1 MEETPEQNNVR
12 KYFLLSQKLYQ
23 RADEICEELGLNFSE
38 LLRKALEDFVG
49 KIEKEKINKEI
60 AEACKFYYEI
70 DKAIA
75 EDWRSINRL
84 NHFD

>member
-1 MEETPEQNNVR
+1 MEEPQDQNNVR

-23 RADEICEELGLNFSE
+23 RADDIGEELGLNFSE

-60 AEACKFYYEI
+60 AEACKFYFQI
-70 DKAIA
+70 DKDIA
-75 EDWRSINRL
+75 KDWRSIEGEI
-84 NHFD
+84 